1 MPTTL
6 TPDLEAF
13 VREEVAAGRYTDEA
27 EVIRD
32 AVRRLADLRDAMEA
46 GKLDASRAALSPGLA
61 DLAAGR
67 LTSAARAAAEWPS
80 WACEDRAGG

>member
-1 MPTTL
+1 MSTTL

-13 VREEVAAGRYTDEA
+13 VQEEVAAGRYADES

-32 AVRRLADLRDAMEA
+32 AVRRLSDLRDAMKV
-46 GKLDASRAALSPGLA
+46 GKLDALRAALAPGLA

-67 LTSAARAAAEWPS
+67 LAAGGVMASAARAAAE
-80 WACEDRAGG
+80 